1 MMAQGR
7 ATQIV
12 HMSDQCP
19 PWVIFHV
26 PHDSTLVPSEVR
38 RQITLTD
45 GELDEELIKMT
56 DHLTLLLFASGA
68 PEAQVIRAPASRLVV
83 DVERFPDDRHEPMAD
98 RGMGAVYSVT
108 SSLKPLRRALLD
120 GERDALM
127 LAYYRPHHARLEA
140 AVSAAIDLHGRCL
153 VIDCHS
159 FPSLALPYEFA
170 DPAVARPDICIGTDA
185 FHTSGELAVAF
196 VAAFQREG
204 WSVDLNQP
212 FAGALV
218 PGSRYGQDRRVN
230 AVMVEI
236 NRQLYLRESDATPL
250 PTFATVAERVRNCC
264 MAAIAAC
271 NP

>member
-1 MMAQGR
+1 MMQ
-7 ATQIV
+7 
-12 HMSDQCP
+12 MSDQCP

-26 PHDSTLVPSEVR
+26 PHDSTLVPSGVR

-45 GELDEELIKMT
+45 RELDEELIKMT
-56 DHLTLLLFASGA
+56 DHLTLLLFASGT

-83 DVERFPDDRHEPMAD
+83 DVERFADDRHESMAV

-108 SSLKPLRRALLD
+108 SSLKPLRRSLSD
-120 GERDALM
+120 GEREALM
-127 LAYYRPHHARLEA
+127 LVYYRPHHDRLEA
-140 AVSAAIDLHGRCL
+140 AVSAAIDLHRRCL

-185 FHTSGELAVAF
+185 FHTSDKLAIAF

-204 WSVDLNQP
+204 WSVSLNQP
-212 FAGALV
+212 LAGAFV
-218 PGSRYGQDRRVN
+218 PGSRYGQDRRVS

-250 PTFATVAERVRNCC
+250 PTFANVAQRVRNCC
-264 MAAIAAC
+264 MVAIAAC

>member
-1 MMAQGR
+1 M
-7 ATQIV
+7 V
-12 HMSDQCP
+12 HMSDQFP

-26 PHDSTLVPSEVR
+26 PHESTLVPSEVR

-56 DHLTLLLFASGA
+56 DHLTLLLFASGT

-83 DVERFPDDRHEPMAD
+83 DVERFADDRREPMAD

-108 SSLKPLRRALLD
+108 SSLKPLRRPLPD
-120 GERDALM
+120 GEREALM
-127 LAYYRPHHARLEA
+127 LAYYRPHHVRLEA

-159 FPSLALPYEFA
+159 FPSVALPYELA

-185 FHTSGELAVAF
+185 FHTSDELASAF
-196 VAAFQREG
+196 VAAFKRER
-204 WSVDLNQP
+204 WSASLNEP

-218 PGSRYGQDRRVN
+218 PRSRYRQDPRVQ
-230 AVMVEI
+230 AIMVEV
-236 NRQLYLRESDATPL
+236 NRRLYLHELDATPL
-250 PTFATVAERVRNCC
+250 PSFANAAERVRSCC
-264 MAAIAAC
+264 MAAIATC
-271 NP
+271 DP

>member
-1 MMAQGR
+1 MTAQGR
-7 ATQIV
+7 VTR
-12 HMSDQCP
+12 MNMRDQCP

-83 DVERFPDDRHEPMAD
+83 DVERFAEDRHEPMAD
-98 RGMGAVYSVT
+98 RGMGAVYTVT
-108 SSLKPLRRALLD
+108 SSLKPLRRPLLD

-185 FHTSGELAVAF
+185 FHTSGELATTF
-196 VAAFQREG
+196 VEAFQREG

-218 PGSRYGQDRRVN
+218 PVSRYGQDRRVT

-236 NRQLYLRESDATPL
+236 NRRLYLSESDATPL
-250 PTFATVAERVRNCC
+250 PTFATVADRLRNCC

>member
-1 MMAQGR
+1 MTAQGR
-7 ATQIV
+7 ATQMV

-38 RQITLTD
+38 HQITLTD
-45 GELDEELIKMT
+45 DELDEELIKMT
-56 DHLTLLLFASGA
+56 DHLTLLLFASDA
-68 PEAQVIRAPASRLVV
+68 PAAQIIRAPCSRLVV
-83 DVERFPDDRHEPMAD
+83 DVERFADDRDEPMAV
-98 RGMGAVYSVT
+98 RGMGAVYTVT

-127 LAYYRPHHARLEA
+127 LAYYRPHHDRLEA

-159 FPSLALPYEFA
+159 FPNLALPYEFA
-170 DPAVARPDICIGTDA
+170 DPAVARPDICIGTDV
-185 FHTSGELAVAF
+185 FHTSDELATSF

-204 WSVDLNQP
+204 WSVCLNQP

-218 PGSRYGQDRRVN
+218 PESRYGQDRRVS

-236 NRQLYLRESDATPL
+236 NRQLYVRESDATPL
-250 PTFATVAERVRNCC
+250 PTFATVADRVRNCC

-271 NP
+271 KL

>member
-1 MMAQGR
+1 MA
-7 ATQIV
+7 
-12 HMSDQCP
+12 S
-19 PWVIFHV
+19 
-26 PHDSTLVPSEVR
+26 L
-38 RQITLTD
+38 
-45 GELDEELIKMT
+45 T

-83 DVERFPDDRHEPMAD
+83 DVERFADDRHEPMAD

-140 AVSAAIDLHGRCL
+140 AVSAAGVSAAIDLHGRCL

-185 FHTSGELAVAF
+185 FHTSDELAIAF

-264 MAAIAAC
+264 MAALAAC